1 MAEQNLKRLT
11 TVNLDRLVAPRHITE
26 DLDTDPETDV
36 VHFIAVLIESL
47 AMLKKLPEA
56 IEVLVA
62 RNHTT
67 NIKCLSVFS
76 YYVT

>member
-1 MAEQNLKRLT
+1 MGDVIIVVTVLVAEQNLKRLT

-56 IEVLVA
+56 IEVLV
-62 RNHTT
+62 T
-67 NIKCLSVFS
+67 
-76 YYVT
+76 